1 MTKCRVCS
9 NYIKPFF
16 SLGDI
21 PLVNLFL
28 TKEGLKKKEAEYD
41 LTVGFCNKC
50 YLVQLMKT
58 ISPKDLFEN
67 YIYFSS
73 TSQTIIDHSR
83 SNAEYFTR
91 RFNLNKKNLV
101 VEIASN
107 DGVQLDFFQQL
118 GIRILGIDPAK
129 NIAALANKKSIKTL
143 PEFFNLALAKKLN
156 KKGLRADLIFGA
168 NVLAHVP
175 KIVDFVKGV
184 RTLLK
189 INGTAIFEFPYIRGL
204 LENKFDTIYHEHVF
218 YYSLIALRNLFESV
232 DLELYDVDL
241 VDMQGGSL
249 RIYVS
254 HPNSFKISKNV
265 TKLVKKELDLGF
277 NKLSTYNVLNKN
289 INILKKDLIKLLND
303 IKTKNK
309 HVAVYSAPAKGNI
322 LMNYFGIDS
331 KLVDFI
337 VDRAKEKQ
345 GLYTPGTHMQVF
357 PVEKIYQE
365 EPDYLLILCW
375 NIYKEVIEQLKEYQ
389 KNGGKFIIPIPKIR
403 II

>member
-16 SLGDI
+16 SLGNI
-21 PLVNLFL
+21 PLVNSFL
-28 TKEGLKKKEAEYD
+28 TKEGIKKKELAYN
-41 LTVGFCNKC
+41 LTIGFCKNC
-50 YLVQLMKT
+50 FLVQLMKT
-58 ISPKDLFEN
+58 VSPKELFEN

-73 TSQTIIDHSR
+73 TSQTIINHSR
-83 SNAEYFTR
+83 NNAEYFTR
-91 RFNLNKKNLV
+91 RLNLNKKSLV
-101 VEIASN
+101 VEVASN
-107 DGVQLDFFQQL
+107 DGVQLDFFQKMNI
-118 GIRILGIDPAK
+118 GILGIDPAK
-129 NIAALANKKSIKTL
+129 NIAAIANKKGIKTL
-143 PEFFNLALAKKLN
+143 PEFFNFALAKKLN
-156 KKGLRADLIFGA
+156 KQGLKADLIFGA
-168 NVLAHVP
+168 NVLAHIP

-189 INGTAIFEFPYIRGL
+189 KDGTAIFEFPYLKGL

-218 YYSLIALRNLFESV
+218 YYSLIALMNLFKRE

-241 VDMQGGSL
+241 IDMQGGSL

-309 HVAVYSAPAKGNI
+309 HVAIYSAPAKGNI

-331 KLVDFI
+331 KLADFI